1 MAKYI
6 LKSVDDTADDMAAT
20 VTYEFQSDLADNVT
34 WHLAQFMRAAGF
46 TWVESLEIVKE
57 GYNDSE
63 FDELDDSELVED
75 DSMLVNKDS
84 TEDKYVSVTPTK
96 DSK

>member
-20 VTYEFQSDLADNVT
+20 VTYEFESDLADNVT

>member
-63 FDELDDSELVED
+63 FDELDDSELTID
-75 DSMLVNKDS
+75 DSMIVNKDS

>member
-6 LKSVDDTADDMAAT
+6 LKSIDDTADDMAAT

-34 WHLAQFMRAAGF
+34 WHLAQFMRATGF

-63 FDELDDSELVED
+63 FDELDDSELTID
-75 DSMLVNKDS
+75 DSMIVNKDS
-84 TEDKYVSVTPTK
+84 TEDKYVSATPTK
-96 DSK
+96 DTK

>member
-34 WHLAQFMRAAGF
+34 WHLAQFMRAVGF

-57 GYNDSE
+57 YDDSE
-63 FDELDDSELVED
+63 FDELDDSELTID
-75 DSMLVNKDS
+75 DSMIVNKDS

-96 DSK
+96 DTK